1 MSAQT
6 STLDQ
11 WLRLE
16 SLDRQGYQS
25 DGVDRSLDQL
35 IALENAKTRQE
46 LNALRVHLAALE
58 RKYQMSSADFQQRF
72 DAGELGDAADFFE
85 WSAFYGMAQ
94 SLGQRLKTLDIETSS
109 CTSGATSTR

>member
-46 LNALRVHLAALE
+46 LNALRVHLAA
-58 RKYQMSSADFQQRF
+58 M
-72 DAGELGDAADFFE
+72 G
-85 WSAFYGMAQ
+85 
-94 SLGQRLKTLDIETSS
+94 
-109 CTSGATSTR
+109 